1 MFPTM
6 KNCSTRRNLLQSFAL
21 VAAGAATGAGSALV
35 SGTPARAQ
43 ALAASGKPSPIRLGL
58 TSDTFR
64 NFSRAQLIAYME
76 QFNVYSLN
84 CKDVKDHLPVDPTL
98 EMQALEDYA
107 SAGITLH
114 AAGAI
119 AFLTDDEAG
128 IRGKFEYARRAGI
141 NLIVADSAPVA
152 LPRIEAFV
160 HEYDIR
166 VAIRNRGPEDNFFP
180 APIDVLKAIKVLDPR
195 IGCCIDVSQAARAN
209 ANLVDAIHAAG
220 SRLYNILVSDL
231 ASFSGNLSQV
241 AVGRGILPFRE
252 IFEAL
257 IAINYPEFVDLEFEI
272 DPNNPITG
280 VAESFAFLRGV
291 LNGMGYLTKAAS

>member
-1 MFPTM
+1 M
-6 KNCSTRRNLLQSFAL
+6 KNRFTRRNLLQAFSL
-21 VAAGAATGAGSALV
+21 VAAGAATGAGSALLGG
-35 SGTPARAQ
+35 SAARAQ
-43 ALAASGKPSPIRLGL
+43 TLAASGKPSPIRLGL
-58 TSDTFR
+58 ASYTFR
-64 NFSRAQLIAYME
+64 TFSRPQLIAYMQ
-76 QFNVYSLN
+76 QFNVNYLS
-84 CKDVKDHLPVDPTL
+84 CKDVMDHLPMDPTL

-114 AAGAI
+114 AAGTIKFAS
-119 AFLTDDEAG
+119 DDETD
-128 IRGKFEYARRAGI
+128 IRGKFDYVKRAGI
-141 NLIVADSAPVA
+141 NLIVASAAPFT
-152 LPRIEAFV
+152 LPRIEKLV
-160 HEYDIR
+160 KEYDIR
-166 VAIRNRGPEDNFFP
+166 VALRNRGPEDNSFASPF
-180 APIDVLKAIKVLDPR
+180 DVLKAIKDLDPR
-195 IGCCIDVSQAARAN
+195 IGCCIDLGQAAHTN

-252 IFEAL
+252 IFETL

-291 LNGMGYLTKAAS
+291 LDGMGYLTRAAS